1 MLLLLNPTPACPLL
15 SHLGRLHTNLE
26 EHERPRAADT
36 SFASLP
42 CVMDKTTPSPLN
54 KRYNPSKR
62 TYSKAGCHTCK
73 IRRLKCDQGRPGC
86 RRCLSTGRVC
96 DGYGVWGRE
105 TAMSAP
111 MPDTFQTTR
120 TLHDLSTRLRLGPSN
135 GLERASFDW
144 FRHRTTVKLC
154 GVFGSRF
161 WDALVLQA
169 SLTAPAV
176 LHALLAL
183 SSAHK
188 AEMMGRSRREREGT
202 SDESRKQHERFML
215 EQYNKAIACL
225 RPHFTKTDRDGESA
239 RVVLITCVV
248 FVCLELLQG
257 RYVEG
262 QTHLQNG
269 LNLLS
274 QLQAELHTP
283 RTRGVLVLGHP
294 QESVSDSYL
303 VEAFSRLYAQSSL
316 FGQVPGACCKPYAV
330 STVIPNSTIRAPP
343 PLFTSM
349 NQARQHLDELFNA
362 IHCLTA
368 RCPRKR
374 IVRDAP
380 KALLDT
386 QRHIQTCLR
395 LWLQVYKVS
404 RLNLI
409 SQLNLRDALSYPL
422 LTVYHTMAVVMAA
435 TCLTLPDESIYDS
448 FEVAFASVV
457 STCEDIVRAAVQFI
471 VADTA
476 AGHCSEGFSFTADMG
491 LIPPLYYSALK
502 CRVPAIRRRAITL
515 LETATDKESMWNG
528 PVAAQVAREVVKVE
542 EQGLWSD
549 PSCVDINRD
558 SLYHD
563 TNDAQ
568 IAGLRVPE
576 WHRVHEVVV
585 DLSDGLFGKATLTCE
600 RRRSNGEW
608 ELLEK
613 AMNLCSTS

>member
-1 MLLLLNPTPACPLL
+1 MSQA
-15 SHLGRLHTNLE
+15 NLT
-26 EHERPRAADT
+26 H
-36 SFASLP
+36 
-42 CVMDKTTPSPLN
+42 CPSPN
-54 KRYNPSKR
+54 RV
-62 TYSKAGCHTCK
+62 
-73 IRRLKCDQGRPGC
+73 RRLKCDQGRPGC

-96 DGYGVWGRE
+96 DGYGVWGGG
-105 TAMSAP
+105 TTMSAS
-111 MPDTFQTTR
+111 MLDTFRTTR
-120 TLHDLSTRLRLGPSN
+120 ALHDLSTRLRLGPSN

-144 FRHRTTVKLC
+144 FRHRATVKLC

-161 WDALVLQA
+161 WDTLVLQA

-188 AEMMGRSRREREGT
+188 AEMIGGSRPERGGT
-202 SDESRKQHERFML
+202 SDESREQHERFTL

-225 RPHFTKTDRDGESA
+225 HPHFTKTDWDGESA

-274 QLQAELHTP
+274 KFQAELHTP
-283 RTRGVLVLGHP
+283 GTRGVLVLGHP

-303 VEAFSRLYAQSSL
+303 VEAFSRLYAQSSF
-316 FGQVPGACCKPYAV
+316 FGQVPGACCKPYAI
-330 STVIPNSTIRAPP
+330 SIAIPNSTIQAPP
-343 PLFTSM
+343 PLFSSM

-368 RCPRKR
+368 LCPRKH

-380 KALLDT
+380 KALLGT
-386 QRHIQTCLR
+386 QRRIQTCLR
-395 LWLQVYKVS
+395 LWLQAHKVS

-409 SQLNLRDALSYPL
+409 SQLNLRYALSYPL
-422 LTVYHTMAVVMAA
+422 LTVYHTMAVVMAT
-435 TCLTLPDESIYDS
+435 TCLTPPEESIYDS
-448 FEVAFASVV
+448 FEEAFASVV
-457 STCEDIVRAAVQFI
+457 STCEDILRAAVQFI

-476 AGHCSEGFSFTADMG
+476 VGYCSEGFSFTADMG

-502 CRVPAIRRRAITL
+502 CRVPSIRRRAIKL
-515 LETATDKESMWNG
+515 LETATHKESIWNG
-528 PVAAQVAREVVKVE
+528 AVAAQVAREVVKIE
-542 EQGLWSD
+542 EQELWSD
-549 PSCVDINRD
+549 PSCGDINLD

-563 TNDAQ
+563 TGDAQ
-568 IAGLRVPE
+568 SSGLRVPE

-585 DLSDGLFGKATLTCE
+585 NLPDGMSGKAILTCE
-600 RRRSNGEW
+600 RRRRNGEW
-608 ELLEK
+608 EVLEK
-613 AMNLCSTS
+613 AMNLCRTS